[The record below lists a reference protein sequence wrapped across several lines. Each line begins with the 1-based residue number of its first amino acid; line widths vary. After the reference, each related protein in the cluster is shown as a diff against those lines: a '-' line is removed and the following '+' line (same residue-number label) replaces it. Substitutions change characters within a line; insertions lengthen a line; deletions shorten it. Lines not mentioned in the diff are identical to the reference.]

1 MVINATLAI
10 DNLDFGF
17 NPGVG
22 VGLGTGLGTG
32 LGLTGLGAGLR
43 CKYVCKNP
51 MAAGI

>member
-10 DNLDFGF
+10 DNVDFGF
-17 NPGVG
+17 GLGVG
-22 VGLGTGLGTG
+22 VGLGTGLG
-32 LGLTGLGAGLR
+32 LTGLR